1 MSGILSIF
9 LIMGILIWQGIKE
22 SISYG
27 QANGRTETYE
37 EYKKREWEQWRK
49 KNGF

>member
-1 MSGILSIF
+1 MAGILSLF

-22 SISYG
+22 YVSFG
-27 QANGRTETYE
+27 QANKKTETYE
-37 EYKKREWEQWRK
+37 EYKKREWDQWKK